1 MLVKRYLIPSDYP
14 PEESWRLV
22 EWCRSVG
29 ADEFTV
35 ECISTDSRAAD
46 VLWAEFEAVV
56 KPLSRPSAS
65 RERMSGRTADDLT
78 RVTPLWT
85 LSSGAIDAL
94 REALPGGLFQYD
106 PLHDAWF
113 EDPVI
118 YRDGDLML
126 GVLSHEAFAMLRV
139 TELEIALLAAAG
151 FPSHESLPRIG

>member
-14 PEESWRLV
+14 AEESWRLV

-46 VLWAEFEAVV
+46 VLWAEFETAV
-56 KPLSRPSAS
+56 KPLSRPAAR
-65 RERMSGRTADDLT
+65 RERMSGRTADDLVRDT
-78 RVTPLWT
+78 QLWT
-85 LSSGAIDAL
+85 LNAGSIGAL
-94 REALPGGLFQYD
+94 RETLPGGLFEYD

-118 YRDGDLML
+118 YRDGELLL
-126 GVLSHEAFAMLRV
+126 GVLSHEAFAVLRV
-139 TELEIALLAAAG
+139 TDLEAALLAGAG
-151 FPSHESLPRIG
+151 FPSHASLPRIG